1 MVQWLRICLPMQGT
15 RVQSL
20 AGKLRSHVLQGNQA
34 CVLQLESLCTATTEP
49 VCHSEDEAQPP
60 KKKASK
66 PLVSSKVLC
75 QYTGDCHIP
84 KLRKKGAKKKWRPQ
98 YRPTG
103 WRRQKDNHRCRK
115 HQGCSKAKGKVKQ
128 RRESTWKYLRF
139 FNSL

>member
-66 PLVSSKVLC
+66 PLVSSKSVMSIYWGLS
-75 QYTGDCHIP
+75 H
-84 KLRKKGAKKKWRPQ
+84 
-98 YRPTG
+98 
-103 WRRQKDNHRCRK
+103 
-115 HQGCSKAKGKVKQ
+115 SKVKEE
-128 RRESTWKYLRF
+128 RG
-139 FNSL
+139 